1 MADFVPGNII
11 QTPDFGQMARG
22 YIQQSRQEEAAKNAY
37 LNQFE
42 KANGLYLEG
51 DKPAV
56 QEAWNKV
63 QSTMDMVAENDTPEM
78 RRKLKEAYGEYG
90 QVAGAAQVIADQ
102 YRKEVAAYKA
112 DPTKFAVSGNDFL
125 NSSEEF
131 RLQRRSVNDIFST
144 LDNPYALPRSMRY
157 DLLNPYDQAKQL
169 VNDSRMKLSDFYDS
183 EGNLNKGA
191 LRAYAEKRARAQ
203 VNALPENIEKA
214 EAWGGIKEGYVGG
227 EDGRITSPQELDF
240 LRGQDE
246 DTRAG
251 FVESYINELT
261 NNYVDLVANQLKPSK
276 SGTTKEYLSLEPYK
290 PDAPTVGTAEPDVEF
305 QALAKPLTGAM
316 KNIVGFGYNKL
327 NELLVEETTEVEER
341 DAQGKKVTKL
351 ETRIRKAQPNEIAT
365 IKQALKKDYGLSL
378 SENSVSSQEESTNEG
393 MTEEEYQQWLKDN
406 GLDG

>member
-305 QALAKPLTGAM
+305 QAFAKPLTGAM

-378 SENSVSSQEESTNEG
+378 SENSVSSQEESTNGG

>member
-112 DPTKFAVSGNDFL
+112 DPTKFAVAGNDFL

-251 FVESYINELT
+251 FVESYIDELT

-276 SGTTKEYLSLEPYK
+276 GGNNKEYLSLEPYK
-290 PDAPTVGTAEPDVEF
+290 PDAPTVGTAETDVEF
-305 QALAKPLTGAM
+305 QAFAKPLTGAM

-341 DAQGKKVTKL
+341 DAQGQKFTKL

-378 SENSVSSQEESTNEG
+378 SENSVSSQEESTNGG
-393 MTEEEYQQWLKDN
+393 MTEEKYQQWLKDN